1 MFSLSAREVLT
12 ERISAGVKMATFGT
26 LVSLSE
32 QFEGAV
38 RLDASQCL
46 NTRVESPACDA
57 CVQVCPVEAITLTG
71 DMHNPVTL
79 DSEACV
85 RCGACVSACPT
96 GAFTQPRLADEQSN
110 VTRTLQNLEGAAVE
124 ITCPQH
130 PGDDE
135 SVAPVDAV
143 VDVGRC
149 LGSVT
154 VSTLLTW
161 TKLLGKD
168 IWLNDRLCA
177 SCPIGGV
184 GGHISV
190 LAGHANRFLEAWN
203 REERVHLVSEINTD
217 RKPHRVTFYD
227 GQHPAY
233 SRRDFFSALGK
244 MALRT
249 AGALIE
255 ESLPVPLADSD
266 KPVSEERMR
275 LRAVLE
281 SLGDPAVEQ
290 MDVSS
295 MPFANVEVSD
305 LCSGCEVCTRI
316 CPTDALTF
324 ETDGEYFVL
333 NFLDADC
340 LGCNLCATVCPE
352 QAIHLERMVSPA
364 RLIEAEPRPVMSGKL
379 VPCSVCG
386 RPTRKRPDDEEPIC
400 YICRA
405 KQ

>member
-1 MFSLSAREVLT
+1 MFD
-12 ERISAGVKMATFGT
+12 T
-26 LVSLSE
+26 LISLSE

-38 RLDASQCL
+38 KLDASQCL
-46 NTRVESPACDA
+46 NAHSKSPVCAA
-57 CVQVCPVEAITLTG
+57 CVSACPIKGAVTLTG
-71 DMHNPVTL
+71 DVHNPVVL
-79 DSEACV
+79 DEEKCV
-85 RCGACVSACPT
+85 QCGACVSACPT
-96 GAFTQPRLADEQSN
+96 GAFTQPRLENEQTN
-110 VTRTLQNLEGAAVE
+110 VSRTLQNFEGSPVE
-124 ITCPQH
+124 LTCPQH
-130 PGDDE
+130 PGNDE
-135 SVAPVDAV
+135 SIAPVKAV
-143 VDVGRC
+143 VDIGRC
-149 LGSVT
+149 LGSV
-154 VSTLLTW
+154 STSRLLSW
-161 TKLLGKD
+161 AELLGKD
-168 IWLNDRLCA
+168 LWLNDRLCA
-177 SCPIGGV
+177 DCPIGKV
-184 GGHISV
+184 REHISII
-190 LAGHANRFLEAWN
+190 AGYANRFLEAWG
-203 REERVHLVSEINTD
+203 RKERVRLLSELD
-217 RKPHRVTFYD
+217 EDEKPHEATFYD
-227 GQHPAY
+227 GQQPPV
-233 SRRDFFSALGK
+233 SRRELFSMLGE

-249 AGALIE
+249 ATTLVE

-405 KQ
+405 QRRNKIDWKAEIKKISR